1 MKQIK
6 KRKIFVLDTSVLL
19 VDPSSFRKFGENDVI
34 IPLDVISE
42 LDGIKKYNDSVGVNA
57 RTTVKLLD
65 EVFSDEI
72 FESGVSLGQ
81 NKGSLFMYSL
91 KELNQEVKKTLKDDT
106 VDHRIISVA
115 LNLKQKRGQNKE
127 VVVVSND
134 TNLRFKSSSFGLAS
148 EFYQNDRIESI
159 DDLYKGIYYLEDST
173 LDEFIDSLY
182 QKRAISLN
190 KIPNI
195 AQLSLSQNQF
205 LVIKSNTKSIL
216 CNIKGNEVCVIQKKE
231 IYGRI
236 NPRNAEQTLAIDA
249 LLDKDLNLITLNG
262 PAGTGKTL
270 LAIGA
275 ALSQIKEYDQIF
287 ISRPIV
293 PMSNKDLGFLP
304 GDIASK
310 ISPYMQPLYDNIK
323 FLKQANGGDQK
334 KKSTKIDEM
343 IENGT
348 ISLEALA
355 YIRGRTLPKILF
367 IVDEAQNLTPSEIK
381 TIITRMGEGS
391 KIIFTGD
398 IYQID
403 HPYLD
408 AYSNGLTYLIEKAKD
423 YDKAAH
429 ISLEKGERSE
439 LSEWAAKNL

>member
-323 FLKQANGGDQK
+323 FLKQANGGD
-334 KKSTKIDEM
+334 
-343 IENGT
+343 
-348 ISLEALA
+348 
-355 YIRGRTLPKILF
+355 
-367 IVDEAQNLTPSEIK
+367 
-381 TIITRMGEGS
+381 
-391 KIIFTGD
+391 
-398 IYQID
+398 
-403 HPYLD
+403 
-408 AYSNGLTYLIEKAKD
+408 
-423 YDKAAH
+423 
-429 ISLEKGERSE
+429 
-439 LSEWAAKNL
+439 